1 MQIRIKENTFTATF
15 KDGTKKSFLNQTN
28 LLEIINIVSPS
39 STKNI
44 LLARVNNQIVDLK
57 YKIEEDCFI
66 EWLHKDSPQTLEVY
80 GKTLCLI
87 IFKAFNEVFPND
99 QIIIHYSL
107 GNNLYC
113 SCFSEKPIRK
123 KLLNKIKKRVKEI
136 IENDEDISPQHLLL
150 NKALEEFIIKGE
162 GPALILG
169 NREQSF
175 LRFYKIEEY
184 VDFLNSPLF
193 IKTRYI
199 NIYDIVH
206 YPPGFIIKLPE
217 KMNDKHLPALTK
229 QKSFIKVL
237 RESRQWN
244 KILNVQKA
252 ADINKIIE
260 NKKISELINISEGLH
275 EKKIIQI
282 ANIITHNRK
291 HIRTVLIGGPSSS
304 GKTTFTKR
312 LANQLKING
321 LNPLILS
328 LDNYYY
334 EVENPL
340 DHKNY
345 TANIESPRAIN
356 IEQLN
361 KNLINLCSGKTVKI
375 PKFNFKTGKQISGHL
390 SKLKPE
396 NPILIEGMHALND
409 NVTITIPKK
418 KKFKIYVSA
427 LTQLNITNHVRIPTS
442 DIRLLRRMLRGY
454 NFRNQSLSNTFH
466 QWPEVKKGEEKH
478 IFPFQENADVIF
490 NSALVYEP
498 AVFRSVLKPLLDEI
512 SNNEYIYSEA
522 QRLIQLLYFFVPL
535 EPDIIPLNSIL
546 REFIGGSIFNY

>member
-1 MQIRIKENTFTATF
+1 
-15 KDGTKKSFLNQTN
+15 
-28 LLEIINIVSPS
+28 
-39 STKNI
+39 
-44 LLARVNNQIVDLK
+44 
-57 YKIEEDCFI
+57 
-66 EWLHKDSPQTLEVY
+66 
-80 GKTLCLI
+80 
-87 IFKAFNEVFPND
+87 
-99 QIIIHYSL
+99 
-107 GNNLYC
+107 
-113 SCFSEKPIRK
+113 
-123 KLLNKIKKRVKEI
+123 
-136 IENDEDISPQHLLL
+136 
-150 NKALEEFIIKGE
+150 
-162 GPALILG
+162 
-169 NREQSF
+169 
-175 LRFYKIEEY
+175 
-184 VDFLNSPLF
+184 
-193 IKTRYI
+193 
-199 NIYDIVH
+199 
-206 YPPGFIIKLPE
+206 
-217 KMNDKHLPALTK
+217 
-229 QKSFIKVL
+229 
-237 RESRQWN
+237 
-244 KILNVQKA
+244 
-252 ADINKIIE
+252 
-260 NKKISELINISEGLH
+260 
-275 EKKIIQI
+275 
-282 ANIITHNRK
+282 
-291 HIRTVLIGGPSSS
+291 IRTVLIGGPSSS

-312 LANQLKING
+312 LTNQLKING

-328 LDNYYY
+328 LDNYYF

-340 DHKNY
+340 DDKNY
-345 TANIESPRAIN
+345 TAKIESPRAIN

-361 KNLINLCSGKTVKI
+361 KDIKNLYHGKTVKI

-390 SKLKPE
+390 CKLKPD

-466 QWPEVKKGEEKH
+466 QWPNVKKGEEKF

-512 SNNEYIYSEA
+512 SNDKYIYSEA